1 MCPKLCAHSPHS
13 VARCCRGQRPSR
25 CSEDRPLLAA
35 GRQSPP
41 VCERAACCDLVL
53 LLQNFRRR
61 GVRSQNCSEWSGLP
75 MRPAPRVV
83 PERSVR
89 SPHGRALGAHM
100 VPVHVQRW
108 VPHLS
113 KLGLL
118 DLIRGSRFLSK
129 SSNRPMFNVV
139 TAAMGQSPVGDAHL
153 QALQARSSS
162 WAGPRL

>member
-1 MCPKLCAHSPHS
+1 
-13 VARCCRGQRPSR
+13 
-25 CSEDRPLLAA
+25 
-35 GRQSPP
+35 
-41 VCERAACCDLVL
+41 
-53 LLQNFRRR
+53 
-61 GVRSQNCSEWSGLP
+61 

-83 PERSVR
+83 PEPSVR
-89 SPHGRALGAHM
+89 SPHGRAPGAHM

-108 VPHLS
+108 VHLS

-129 SSNRPMFNVV
+129 TSNRPMFNVV

-162 WAGPRL
+162 WAGPGL